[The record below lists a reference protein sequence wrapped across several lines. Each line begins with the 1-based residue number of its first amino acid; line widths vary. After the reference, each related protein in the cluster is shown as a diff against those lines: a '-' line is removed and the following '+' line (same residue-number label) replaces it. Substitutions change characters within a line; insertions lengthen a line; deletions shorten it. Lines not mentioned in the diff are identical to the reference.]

1 MIRPRPPLGV
11 ALLALA
17 AVSIC
22 MLLLEGGGAPTQ
34 AGLPRVRG
42 LDKLLHF
49 GAHFWVASL
58 LFWGGLLLGR
68 PLDFKRRRNFWTL
81 LVLVLDAAAGVGIEL
96 VQLYVGAA
104 HGRVFDWKD
113 VSANLAGLGCALG
126 VGWVAVRMRHRG

>member
-1 MIRPRPPLGV
+1 MIKPRPQLGLV
-11 ALLALA
+11 LLVLA
-17 AVSIC
+17 GASIA
-22 MLLLEGGGAPTQ
+22 MLLLEGSGAPAE

-68 PLDFKRRRNFWTL
+68 PAEFHRRRTLWTL
-81 LVLVLDAAAGVGIEL
+81 LVLVLDAGAGIGIEL
-96 VQLYVGAA
+96 VQRHAGAS

-113 VSANLAGLGCALG
+113 VSANLAGMVVALG
-126 VGWVAVRMRHRG
+126 VGWAASRGKVR

>member
-1 MIRPRPPLGV
+1 MIKPRPQLGV

-17 AVSIC
+17 AVSIAL
-22 MLLLEGGGAPTQ
+22 LLLEGSGAPAE

-58 LFWGGLLLGR
+58 LFWGGLLLAR
-68 PLDFKRRRNFWTL
+68 PVDFHRRRTLWTL
-81 LVLVLDAAAGVGIEL
+81 LVLVLDAGAGIGIEL
-96 VQLYVGAA
+96 VQRYAGAS

-113 VSANLAGLGCALG
+113 VIANLAGTACALG
-126 VGWVAVRMRHRG
+126 AGWAASRVRG